1 MNNDGKSFEIVFEG
15 SEPKRIDVFLSE
27 TLDGFTRSHIQRLT
41 EERLIFVNQRTA
53 KPSCKLKFGDIVTGT
68 VPPPRET
75 EIKPERIPLEIVYED
90 SDMLVVNKPQGMV
103 VHPAAGNYE
112 GTLVNALLHHC
123 KDSLSGI
130 NGELRPGILHRIDKE
145 TSGLLMVA
153 KNDTAH
159 VLLSEQIKA
168 HSLTREYKALVHGS
182 FGEDGGTIN
191 APIGRSEKDRKKMTI
206 TYKNSKEAVTHYT
219 VLERLGGYTFL
230 KLRLE
235 TGRTHQIRV
244 HMSKNGHPV
253 VGDKTYGVKKEEFKL
268 EGQLLHAYKIGFI
281 HPTTKEYMEFESEL
295 PDYFLNVLGRLRNK
309 FGESDE

>member
-1 MNNDGKSFEIVFEG
+1 MNNGGKSFEIVFEG
-15 SEPKRIDVFLSE
+15 SVSKRIDVFLSE
-27 TLDGFTRSHIQRLT
+27 TLDGFTRSHIQKLA

-90 SDMLVVNKPQGMV
+90 SDMLVVNKPQGLV

-168 HSLTREYKALVHGS
+168 HSLTREYKALVHGK

-281 HPTTKEYMEFESEL
+281 HPTTNEYMEFESEL